1 MTQLTIALLVT
12 VSIIGLVIATVGMT
26 SSPPDKTSRKPSRIV
41 LRSRLSK
48 KTQLL
53 LLIGLGG
60 GLISWLVTGWIIL
73 LVAAPLAVLLLPM
86 LLSKGNGEETI
97 NRIEALES
105 WTRSLAGLSNGSLG
119 LERTLVASVSSSSEV
134 LRPQL
139 SALAARINARWPT
152 QAALK
157 AFADDLD
164 EPTADLVVAHLTLAA
179 SMRGDGL
186 RNALSDIA
194 SIISEEVR
202 MRRQIE
208 ADRAK
213 PRSNARIIT
222 IITIVA
228 LFVLPF
234 TGTFTEVY
242 TTPQGQLLF
251 AMWLGVYALL
261 LIWMRKLMTDR
272 PAPRILTTT
281 KAKETTK

>member
-1 MTQLTIALLVT
+1 MTALTIALLVT
-12 VSIIGLVIATVGMT
+12 GSLIGLVIAVVGLT
-26 SSPPDKTSRKPSRIV
+26 SGAPDKASRKPSKLA
-41 LRSRLSK
+41 LRGRMSK
-48 KTQLL
+48 RTQLL
-53 LLIGLGG
+53 LLIGVSGG
-60 GLISWLVTGWIIL
+60 ILSWVITGWIIL
-73 LVAAPLAVLLLPM
+73 LVAVPLAVLLLPV
-86 LLSKGNGEETI
+86 LFSNGGGQETI

-119 LERTLVASVSSSSEV
+119 LERTLVASLSSAPDL

-186 RNALSDIA
+186 RNALVDIA
-194 SIISEEVR
+194 AIIGEEVR
-202 MRRQIE
+202 MRREIE

-222 IITIVA
+222 IITVVA
-228 LFVLPF
+228 LLVLPF
-234 TGTFTEVY
+234 TGTFTDVY
-242 TTPQGQLLF
+242 TTPLGQIIF
-251 AMWLGVYALL
+251 ALWLGVYAMM
-261 LIWMRKLMTDR
+261 LIWMRRLMTDK
-272 PAPRILTTT
+272 PAPRILTNT
-281 KAKETTK
+281 KEAKK

>member
-1 MTQLTIALLVT
+1 MTALTIALLVT
-12 VSIIGLVIATVGMT
+12 GSLIGLVIAVVGLT
-26 SSPPDKTSRKPSRIV
+26 SGAPDKASRKPSKLA
-41 LRSRLSK
+41 LRGRMSK
-48 KTQLL
+48 RTQLL
-53 LLIGLGG
+53 LLIGVSGG
-60 GLISWLVTGWIIL
+60 ILSWVITGWIIL
-73 LVAAPLAVLLLPM
+73 LVAVPLAVLLLPV
-86 LLSKGNGEETI
+86 LFSNGGGQETI

-119 LERTLVASVSSSSEV
+119 LERTLVASLSSAPDL

-186 RNALSDIA
+186 RNALVDIA
-194 SIISEEVR
+194 AIIGEEVR
-202 MRRQIE
+202 MRREIE

-222 IITIVA
+222 IITVVA
-228 LFVLPF
+228 LLVLPF
-234 TGTFTEVY
+234 TGTFTDVY
-242 TTPQGQLLF
+242 TTPLGQIIF
-251 AMWLGVYALL
+251 ALWLGVYAMM
-261 LIWMRKLMTDR
+261 LIWMRRLMTDR
-272 PAPRILTTT
+272 PAPRILTNT
-281 KAKETTK
+281 KETKK

>member
-1 MTQLTIALLVT
+1 MTELTIALLVT
-12 VSIIGLVIATVGMT
+12 GSLIGLVIAGVGMT
-26 SSPPDKTSRKPSRIV
+26 SGAPDKASRKPSKLV
-41 LRSRLSK
+41 LRGRISK
-48 KTQLL
+48 RTQLL
-53 LLIGLGG
+53 LLIGVGCGILGWV
-60 GLISWLVTGWIIL
+60 ITGWIIL
-73 LVAAPLAVLLLPM
+73 LIAVPLAVLSLPV
-86 LLSKGNGEETI
+86 LFSSGQGQEAI
-97 NRIEALES
+97 SRVEALES

-119 LERTLVASVSSSSEV
+119 LERTLVASLSSAPDV

-139 SALAARINARWPT
+139 SSLAARISARWPT

-186 RNALSDIA
+186 RNALNDIA
-194 SIISEEVR
+194 AIIGEEVR

-222 IITIVA
+222 IITIIA
-228 LFVLPF
+228 LFMLPF

-242 TTPQGQLLF
+242 TTPLGQILF

-261 LIWMRKLMTDR
+261 LIWIRRLMTDR
-272 PAPRILTTT
+272 PAPRILTNTR
-281 KAKETTK
+281 AKEATK